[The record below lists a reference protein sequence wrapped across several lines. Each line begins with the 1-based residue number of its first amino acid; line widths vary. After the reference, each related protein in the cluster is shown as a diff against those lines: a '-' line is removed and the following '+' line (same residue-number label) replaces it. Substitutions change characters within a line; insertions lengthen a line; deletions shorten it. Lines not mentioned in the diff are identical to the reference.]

1 MTRATPTRRLV
12 VLCSVVVMAICGT
25 FGCRRD
31 KPSSQ
36 RNMVVSRKI
45 NPSKMS
51 IIPAYNR
58 YFAMWRIA
66 HSNLKTTIQKEWN
79 VSEIEHTFDQAVE
92 NLRLM
97 NKFLKDEKKKLEI
110 DTFTAEY
117 EYLRRTVNPG
127 QPGRRSMAR
136 LDRLEVKIKKRLSPK
151 DRPK

>member
-1 MTRATPTRRLV
+1 MTNPRFLYRFT
-12 VLCSVVVMAICGT
+12 VLCSAVVISVCGLS
-25 FGCRRD
+25 GCRRG
-31 KPSSQ
+31 KSSGQ
-36 RNMVVSRKI
+36 RDMIILRKMT
-45 NPSKMS
+45 PSKMS
-51 IIPAYNR
+51 GIPAYNR

-97 NKFLKDEKKKLEI
+97 NKFLKDDKKTEI
-110 DTFTAEY
+110 DTFITEY

-127 QPGRRSMAR
+127 RPGRRSMAR
-136 LDRLEVKIKKRLSPK
+136 LDRLEVKVKKLLSPK

>member
-1 MTRATPTRRLV
+1 M
-12 VLCSVVVMAICGT
+12 I
-25 FGCRRD
+25 
-31 KPSSQ
+31 
-36 RNMVVSRKI
+36 VSRKMA
-45 NPSKMS
+45 PSKMS
-51 IIPAYNR
+51 GVPTYNR

-97 NKFLKDEKKKLEI
+97 NKFLKDGKKAEI
-110 DTFTAEY
+110 DKFIAEY

-127 QPGRRSMAR
+127 QPSRRSMAK
-136 LDRLEVKIKKRLSPK
+136 LDRLEVRIKKLLSPK